1 MHHGLV
7 LVVAL
12 AACLDASQAFT
23 PSFGM
28 LRLGTRG
35 LRQGQEGILKNYP
48 ICPTYERHRKGV
60 ALRMQE
66 DEEKKSPVEA
76 VKILAETVS
85 TAMFSKSIELSPVSA
100 IAALLAGSVSVTV
113 SVFFAL
119 FTITMFP
126 SDGTA
131 PAAEPLVCFSP
142 FSSRKAREQG
152 LKRVLPMLRESTGV
166 ALGVVPLAPV
176 VPDFL
181 NSSQLCMPRAILSH
195 SW

>member
-1 MHHGLV
+1 MV
-7 LVVAL
+7 LVVVL
-12 AACLDASQAFT
+12 AACLDASQAFA
-23 PSFGM
+23 PSLGM

-35 LRQGQEGILKNYP
+35 LRQGQEGILKHCP
-48 ICPTYERHRKGV
+48 ICPTYERHGRGI

-76 VKILAETVS
+76 VKSVAETVR

-126 SDGTA
+126 SDGAA
-131 PAAEPLVCFSP
+131 PAAEPLVCISHFS
-142 FSSRKAREQG
+142 FAKQRTRLETCIA
-152 LKRVLPMLRESTGV
+152 MLRESTGV
-166 ALGVVPLAPV
+166 ALSVVPLASV
-176 VPDFL
+176 VPDDL
-181 NSSQLCMPRAILSH
+181 TCSQSCTLEAVLSH